1 MYREKTRTRT
11 QSVVVFYSAPVRSI
25 LREITGHFATVCL
38 EAASLNFAFAM
49 LDLSR
54 QNRRNPSFC
63 FSLRRRVLAKP
74 PLASERK
81 IVFSDEV
88 LQDPYPTYARM
99 LEEGPLH
106 FVDMGGQWA
115 VWAVF
120 GHSECS
126 AVAKDPR
133 LSAKR
138 AQQMIITLP
147 PSSQAEFT
155 ELARMLG
162 LWLIFMDPPE
172 HTRLRKLLNKGFSA
186 GAIEQLRPQV
196 EHIVDQMLKPLQQ
209 GSEIDLMHEFANP
222 MPVRIILEML
232 GIPQELRDTFVDWSR
247 AIAVFRGNPNRTVEE
262 TRAAQDALIAL
273 TDFFRKTVA
282 ERRRN
287 KGSDLISLLIDI
299 EEEGEVLTEEEL
311 YAQCIALLFAG
322 HETTRNLIGNGMYT
336 LLKNP
341 QETAELREKPEM
353 IRAAVEEILRFESP
367 VQFTARVLKE
377 DIEVCGQRIPKRW
390 SILCMLGAANRDP
403 KQFKEPDRLDL
414 KRLNNQHLAF
424 SAGLHFCIGAQLAR
438 LEGQVALLN
447 LVQRFP
453 EMKLNGPRPEW
464 ASTFGLRGVSSLSVI
479 M

>member
-1 MYREKTRTRT
+1 MAI
-11 QSVVVFYSAPVRSI
+11 APGKKV
-25 LREITGHFATVCL
+25 
-38 EAASLNFAFAM
+38 
-49 LDLSR
+49 
-54 QNRRNPSFC
+54 
-63 FSLRRRVLAKP
+63 
-74 PLASERK
+74 
-81 IVFSDEV
+81 VFSDEI
-88 LQDPYPTYARM
+88 LQNPYPTYA
-99 LEEGPLH
+99 LLHEEGPLH
-106 FVDMGGQWA
+106 YLDVGNKWA
-115 VWAVF
+115 VWSIFSHA
-120 GHSECS
+120 ECAS
-126 AVAKDPR
+126 IAKDTR

-138 AQQMIITLP
+138 AKQMLLP
-147 PSSQAEFT
+147 LPLSRQSEFS
-155 ELARMLG
+155 ELARMLS

-186 GAIEQLRPQV
+186 AAVEGLRPQV
-196 EHIVDQMLKPLQQ
+196 EAIVDHMLKPLQH
-209 GSEIDLMHEFANP
+209 GSEVDLMREFANP

-247 AIAVFRGNPNRTVEE
+247 AIAMFRGNPNRTVEE
-262 TRAAQDALIAL
+262 ATAAQDALIEL
-273 TDFFRKTVA
+273 TEFFRKTVA

-336 LLKNP
+336 LLEHP
-341 QETAELREKPEM
+341 QETAELRERPDI
-353 IRAAVEEILRFESP
+353 IRSAVEELLRYESP

-377 DIEVCGQRIPKRW
+377 DIEVCGQPIRKGW
-390 SILCMLGAANRDP
+390 TVLCMLGAANRDP
-403 KQFKEPDRLDL
+403 KQFKEPDQLDL

-438 LEGQVALLN
+438 LEGQIALLN

-453 EMKLNGPRPEW
+453 KMKLAGPRPEW
-464 ASTFGLRGVSSLSVI
+464 ASTFGFRGLKTLAVI

>member
-1 MYREKTRTRT
+1 LSTAPKKHT
-11 QSVVVFYSAPVRSI
+11 VFNEEI
-25 LREITGHFATVCL
+25 L
-38 EAASLNFAFAM
+38 
-49 LDLSR
+49 
-54 QNRRNPSFC
+54 QN
-63 FSLRRRVLAKP
+63 
-74 PLASERK
+74 
-81 IVFSDEV
+81 
-88 LQDPYPTYARM
+88 PYPTYAR
-99 LEEGPLH
+99 LHGEGPLH
-106 FVDMGGQWA
+106 YLDVGSKWP
-115 VWAVF
+115 VWSIVSHA
-120 GHSECS
+120 ECS
-126 AVAKDPR
+126 SIAKDTR

-138 AQQMIITLP
+138 AQQMLLSLP
-147 PSSQAEFT
+147 LSRQSEFA

-186 GAIEQLRPQV
+186 AAVEGLRPQI
-196 EHIVDQMLKPLQQ
+196 EGIVDQMLKPIQH
-209 GSEIDLMHEFANP
+209 GSEVDLMRDFANP

-262 TRAAQDALIAL
+262 TRAAQDALIEL
-273 TDFFRKTVA
+273 TEFFRKTVA

-287 KGSDLISLLIDI
+287 KGNDLISLLIDI

-336 LLKNP
+336 LLQHP
-341 QETAELREKPEM
+341 QEASELRERPEM
-353 IRAAVEEILRFESP
+353 IRSAVEELLRYESP

-377 DIEVCGQRIPKRW
+377 DIEVCGQQIRKGW
-390 SILCMLGAANRDP
+390 TVLCMLGAANRDP
-403 KQFKEPDRLDL
+403 KQFKEPDDLDL

-438 LEGQVALLN
+438 LEGQIALLN

-453 EMKLNGPRPEW
+453 KMKLTGPRPEW
-464 ASTFGLRGVSSLSVI
+464 APTFGFRGLKSLPVI

>member
-1 MYREKTRTRT
+1 
-11 QSVVVFYSAPVRSI
+11 VSI
-25 LREITGHFATVCL
+25 
-38 EAASLNFAFAM
+38 ASIKKA
-49 LDLSR
+49 
-54 QNRRNPSFC
+54 
-63 FSLRRRVLAKP
+63 
-74 PLASERK
+74 
-81 IVFSDEV
+81 VFSDEI
-88 LQDPYPTYARM
+88 LQDPYPTYAR
-99 LEEGPLH
+99 LHEEGPLH
-106 FVDMGGQWA
+106 YIEVGKWA
-115 VWAVF
+115 VWSIVSHA
-120 GHSECS
+120 ECAS
-126 AVAKDPR
+126 IAKDPR

-138 AQQMIITLP
+138 AKQMLLP
-147 PSSQAEFT
+147 LPISRQSEFS

-186 GAIEQLRPQV
+186 AAVEGLRPQA
-196 EHIVDQMLKPLQQ
+196 EAIVAQMLEPLKH
-209 GSEIDLMHEFANP
+209 GSEVELMREFANP
-222 MPVRIILEML
+222 MPVRIISELL
-232 GIPQELRDTFVDWSR
+232 GVPQALHGTFVNASR

-262 TRAAQDALIAL
+262 ARAAQDALIEL

-287 KGSDLISLLIDI
+287 KGNDLISLLIDI

-336 LLKNP
+336 LLQNP
-341 QETAELREKPEM
+341 QQTAQLRENPEM
-353 IRAAVEEILRFESP
+353 IRSAVEELLRFESP

-377 DIEVCGQRIPKRW
+377 DIEICGQPIRKGW
-390 SILCMLGAANRDP
+390 TVQCMLGAANRDP
-403 KQFKEPDRLDL
+403 KQFKEPDQLDL

-438 LEGQVALLN
+438 LEGQIALLN

-453 EMKLNGPRPEW
+453 QMKLTGPRPEW
-464 ASTFGLRGVSSLSVI
+464 ASTFGFRGLKSLPVI